1 MWVVLLYFYFRTV
14 AVDMRGFGDSGKPCG
29 VCEYTLD
36 KLVDDVHQLITEL
49 GLLFFFQR
57 LNYFSLVAV

>member
-1 MWVVLLYFYFRTV
+1 
-14 AVDMRGFGDSGKPCG
+14 MRGFGDSGKPCG